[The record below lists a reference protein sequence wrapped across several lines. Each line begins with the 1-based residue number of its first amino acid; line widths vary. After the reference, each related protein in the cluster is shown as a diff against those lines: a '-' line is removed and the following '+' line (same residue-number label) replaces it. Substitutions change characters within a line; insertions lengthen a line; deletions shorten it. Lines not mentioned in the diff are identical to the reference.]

1 MFHKR
6 SDGRFDIKHEDDADG
21 ATKTLTSCESIR
33 SGLKWLAR
41 RKLVA
46 ESEGPRLER
55 NLLEELKRGRTR
67 GGSR

>member
-41 RKLVA
+41 RKLVT
-46 ESEGPRLER
+46 ESEVER
-55 NLLEELKRGRTR
+55 SER
-67 GGSR
+67 